1 MPEEN
6 KYINSDEN
14 ATESGAAEIER
25 ADESVVSENASTDAL
40 NDSRDESDSVSKV
53 SDEPVCAEGRDS
65 SDAAP
70 QAHIAEDGDQLTLA
84 IPSEELRD
92 EIEESVIDE
101 QKNHAES
108 FPASLLEEAPPYDE
122 KKPRRIDGRF
132 DFIELLI
139 FTLAAVFVLTSF
151 VFRHSIVD
159 GDSMQNT
166 LQDGEILIISGLF
179 YTPERYD
186 IVVLEDHST
195 GLDHPIVKRVI
206 ATEGEKVKITA
217 NGKIFVDGEEL
228 LDYFVFTD
236 FGDMNND
243 GKDDYSYAPMEYTVP
258 KGEIFVMGDHRNDSY
273 DSRKFGSVPA
283 DTVLGKVLFR
293 LYPFNRFG
301 SVYADAEE

>member
-6 KYINSDEN
+6 KYINPDEN
-14 ATESGAAEIER
+14 ATEGGVAEIER

-195 GLDHPIVKRVI
+195 KLRHPIVKRVI
-206 ATEGEKVKITA
+206 AVGGDEVRITNDKIYVNGEPVRDDFVLID
-217 NGKIFVDGEEL
+217 NCDGIFKGYTSES
-228 LDYFVFTD
+228 F
-236 FGDMNND
+236 
-243 GKDDYSYAPMEYTVP
+243 TVP
-258 KGEIFVMGDHRNDSY
+258 EGQIYVLGDHRDNSS
-273 DSRKFGSVPA
+273 DSRQFGTVSADSVI
-283 DTVLGKVLFR
+283 GKVLFR

>member
-6 KYINSDEN
+6 KYMNSEECVAESGIADVESNDEN
-14 ATESGAAEIER
+14 FEGEKASAGSPGNSHSE
-25 ADESVVSENASTDAL
+25 ADFVSQSADAPTC
-40 NDSRDESDSVSKV
+40 DE
-53 SDEPVCAEGRDS
+53 G
-65 SDAAP
+65 SDASDDAP
-70 QAHIAEDGDQLTLA
+70 ANTSEDGDQITLA
-84 IPSEELRD
+84 IPSEE
-92 EIEESVIDE
+92 IESEAETPIIDE
-101 QKNHAES
+101 PRKDGES
-108 FPASLLEEAPPYDE
+108 FSASLLKEAPPYDE

-159 GDSMQNT
+159 GNSMQNT

-179 YTPERYD
+179 YTPQRYD
-186 IVVLEDHST
+186 IVVLEDHHTT

-217 NGKIFVDGEEL
+217 EGKIFVDGEEIS
-228 LDYFVFTD
+228 DYFVFTD
-236 FGDMNND
+236 YGDKNND
-243 GKDDYSYAPMEYTVP
+243 GKDDYTYTPMEYIVP

-273 DSRKFGSVPA
+273 DSRKFGSVSV

-301 SVYADAEE
+301 SVYSNTED